1 MSSEENRI
9 RGGGGHQNPILVE
22 SVYVNL
28 REQENHKL
36 HARESKS
43 PGYRGDTNRQH
54 ADTQTKTSNVIGKP
68 ETK

>member
-9 RGGGGHQNPILVE
+9 RWKGGHQNPILVE

-36 HARESKS
+36 HARVRARVT
-43 PGYRGDTNRQH
+43 GGDTNRQH
-54 ADTQTKTSNVIGKP
+54 ADTQTKTSSVIGKP